1 MCTGPA
7 RARNDSAFQAARRT
21 FGMTGADRC
30 PTCDRALTRIAVP
43 DAVRTHAPEAAAVV
57 GSCPRC
63 LRTVPLGDAAG
74 SDPGDAPLSG
84 PAPPDAIPPGEGG
97 AALLLAVGYLD
108 SVALN
113 RPEIQALVD
122 HAERA
127 GADVFLALDRL
138 AGDDAV
144 DAVVDLGRRRRQL
157 ESMLE

>member
-1 MCTGPA
+1 MADP
-7 RARNDSAFQAARRT
+7 
-21 FGMTGADRC
+21 DRC
-30 PTCDRALTRIAVP
+30 PACDRELVRIAVP
-43 DAVRTHAPEAAAVV
+43 DEIREYAPEAAAVV

-63 LRTVPLGDAAG
+63 LRTVALGGEIEAA
-74 SDPGDAPLSG
+74 DEPLSG

-113 RPEIQALVD
+113 RSALGALVD
-122 HAERA
+122 HAERS

-138 AGDDAV
+138 AADASV
-144 DAVVDLGRRRRQL
+144 DAHIDLARRRRQL

>member
-30 PTCDRALTRIAVP
+30 PTCESPLEVQWLD
-43 DAVRTHAPEAAAVV
+43 

-63 LRTVPLGDAAG
+63 LRTVPLDDAAG
-74 SDPGDAPLSG
+74 SDPWDAPLSG